1 MISSQLDVTLN
12 AVMIFIITQSNE
24 KPALAA
30 ELAAPPTF
38 EKPRKTPRPPVI
50 MTPRVH
56 RSSDPNISSG
66 KVNTLARIGDFAET
80 RPWHNVTQSLDE
92 VLAQGPEMGSD
103 DSHFAGYGKRVASDD
118 VPVLEQ
124 ASVRASPKVEP
135 PRGFLGSLR
144 DRFNFGTK
152 QEDEEKQAVTIQVWI
167 ASSSRSW
174 GLTWLQITTITE
186 VDNPDQGEKRRSMIK
201 EEQKRLP
208 KIAESPASTDGP
220 STC

>member
-30 ELAAPPTF
+30 ELAAPQTF

-50 MTPRVH
+50 MTPRVP
-56 RSSDPNISSG
+56 RSSDPNDSSG

-92 VLAQGPEMGSD
+92 VLAQGPDMGSE
-103 DSHFAGYGKRVASDD
+103 DSHFAGYGKHAASDD
-118 VPVLEQ
+118 APVFEQ
-124 ASVRASPKVEP
+124 ASVRASPKVEALRH
-135 PRGFLGSLR
+135 PRSFLGSLR
-144 DRFNFGTK
+144 DRLNFGAK
-152 QEDEEKQAVTIQVWI
+152 QEDEEKQAVTIQVWV

-174 GLTWLQITTITE
+174 GLT
-186 VDNPDQGEKRRSMIK
+186 
-201 EEQKRLP
+201 
-208 KIAESPASTDGP
+208 
-220 STC
+220 